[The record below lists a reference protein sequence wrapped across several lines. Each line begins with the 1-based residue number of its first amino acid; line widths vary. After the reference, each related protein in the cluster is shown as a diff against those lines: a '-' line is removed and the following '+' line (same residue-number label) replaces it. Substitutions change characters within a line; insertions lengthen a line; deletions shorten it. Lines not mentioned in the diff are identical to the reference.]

1 MIHQHGPPWPPSVH
15 DFYPPGVG
23 SGPWITKITVLLW
36 LGAAAV
42 IVFFPVAYRRPQ
54 LVPNRPAPGVRV
66 RHAHRELPR
75 TRAGRPALRR
85 VSAASTPGR
94 CTARP
99 RNFGAWPPVGKYL

>member
-54 LVPNRPAPGVRV
+54 LVPNRR
-66 RHAHRELPR
+66 LWL
-75 TRAGRPALRR
+75 ALRPPSVGSWLLAVVLTVFEAR
-85 VSAASTPGR
+85 IALLQAYVFVMLTAS
-94 CTARP
+94 
-99 RNFGAWPPVGKYL
+99 YLE